1 MNQEIING
9 GNARYLS
16 ELDKFKEGIPFGVI
30 NKTKTDVGGTYCA
43 INCESNYIVV
53 CPFKD
58 LVDSIAADKNNK
70 YNIFKCYGGIREYQF
85 KKYLKENTTYKIAV
99 TYDSLP
105 KLVKWIDKLDSYKI
119 LVDEYHL
126 ILEDMD
132 FRYNAING
140 LMDEIQKFQH
150 YSFLSATPMDCD
162 YEIDLLKNIPHYKV
176 EWSDYMKVNTLR
188 FKATKLSK
196 GLARF
201 IQIFLDA
208 GIQIP
213 DINGDKS
220 KVEELYIFMNSVKG
234 IKQIVDTL
242 KLSSDEVKICCADR
256 NRNRLLLGEYKVE
269 PVCNPNKR
277 INFFT
282 KKCFQGC
289 NLFTNNGLVIVAS
302 DGNKEH
308 TLVDVSTAM
317 EQIAGRIRTNEEY
330 QNIFRNSIV
339 HIFSTNNRIL
349 SDDEFAELMNEK
361 EIEANNLLSLQ
372 SKATEEELKVLIDK
386 LDVESDIV
394 SVANGR
400 LVYNQLKKQSFIY
413 KQELKKAYKDGIT
426 IRDKFVKSD
435 KFILSDHKNWDDFNI
450 KMAKAIT
457 ISYEQLLKDYL
468 DNTNSSYELEYPE
481 FLLIRLYL
489 SESEINTL
497 RWNKDKLLK
506 AVEGKQLMDKVYTA
520 IYKDGFIS
528 CKDLK
533 AKFRSEFEKLSIQ
546 LAPKACLIE
555 DCNLYSAKKTSKK
568 IEGKTVKGYELSK
581 MVVKFQ

>member
-1 MNQEIING
+1 MNVETIEG
-9 GNARYLS
+9 GSARYLS
-16 ELDKFKEGIPFGVI
+16 ELEQFKDGIPFGVI

-70 YNIFKCYGGIREYQF
+70 YNVFKCYGGIREYQF
-85 KKYLKENTTYKIAV
+85 KKYVKDNSTYKIAV

-105 KLVKWIDKLDSYKI
+105 KLVKWIGDLDSYKI

-132 FRYNAING
+132 YRYNAING
-140 LMDEIQKFQH
+140 LMEEIRKFKH
-150 YSFLSATPMDCD
+150 YSFLSATPMDCN
-162 YEIDLLKNIPHYKV
+162 YEIDLLKAIPHYKV

-188 FKATKLSK
+188 FKATKLTK

-201 IQIFLDA
+201 IQIFLEE
-208 GIQIP
+208 GIQMP
-213 DINGDKS
+213 DITGEIS
-220 KVEELYIFMNSVKG
+220 EVEELYIFMNSVKG
-234 IKQIVDTL
+234 IKQIVDSL
-242 KLSSDEVKICCADR
+242 KLSPELVKICCADR
-256 NRNRLLLGEYKVE
+256 NRNRLLLGEYKAE

-349 SDDEFAELMNEK
+349 EDAEFTELMEEK
-361 EIEANNLLSLQ
+361 EAEASNLLSLQ

-386 LDVESDIV
+386 LDIESDIV
-394 SVANGR
+394 SVINGR

-413 KQELKKAYKDGIT
+413 KQELKKAYKDGLT
-426 IRDKFVKSD
+426 IRDKFAKSD
-435 KFILSDHKNWDDFNI
+435 KFILSDQRNWEDFNI
-450 KMAKAIT
+450 KMSKAIT

-468 DNTNSSYELEYPE
+468 DNPSSSYELEYPE
-481 FLLIRLYL
+481 FLLIRKYL
-489 SESEINTL
+489 SESEMNTL
-497 RWNKDKLLK
+497 RWNKDKMLK
-506 AVEGKQLMDKVYTA
+506 AVEDKQLIDKVYSA
-520 IYKDGFIS
+520 IYKEGFIS
-528 CKDLK
+528 SKDLK
-533 AKFRSEFEKLSIQ
+533 AKFKVEFDKLGIQ
-546 LAPKACLIE
+546 LAPKASLIE
-555 DCNLYSAKKTSKK
+555 DCSFYTVKQCTRK
-568 IEGKTVKGYELSK
+568 IEGKSVSGYELGG
-581 MVVKFQ
+581 MRIKF